1 MDTGDLFVL
10 KPPLR
15 LLSGGLKEDK
25 DKIMIIWQVIAIDS
39 TYSEDIELPDEICIP
54 RLMLT
59 KSVSDFLGGDKNT
72 SKTFLI
78 GIKKK

>member
-1 MDTGDLFVL
+1 
-10 KPPLR
+10 
-15 LLSGGLKEDK
+15 
-25 DKIMIIWQVIAIDS
+25 MIIWQVIAIDN

-72 SKTFLI
+72 SRTFLI
-78 GIKKK
+78 IVKR